1 MAADPAERFSALEEA
16 LDKEG
21 PGALFDRLAETFRAE
36 KKYPQLF
43 EALLMKKRHELGLP
57 IQGTDSIRDLPEH
70 LQAEIEEY
78 YVGACRTVGALYLD
92 SGDIVAAW
100 PYFRAIDEHSRIA
113 EAIERWEPAG
123 KSSNAPY
130 DEAAGSATDAIIDIA
145 LHQGVHPVRGYSL
158 VLSEHGVCRAITVY
172 EHQFPFGGEV
182 KETCGKMLLHRLH
195 ADLVANLK
203 SDIAAREGAE
213 PADTDVRKLI
223 ADRPWLFEGYGYHV
237 DVSHLQAVIRAAAIL
252 TDRSALEKGLELC
265 EYGRRLPRD
274 FQHPDR
280 PPFTDFYAD
289 YRIFIQALLGIGVDG
304 AIRYFTQKVPR
315 GGDEDSVR
323 FPAEVLVYLLYR
335 TGRYSEAIEAHTQY
349 LPNARPGSS
358 VAPSLLELCDRA
370 GDHTKLLAK
379 AREKDDLLQYA
390 AGLVHRAGP
399 RTAD

>member
-1 MAADPAERFSALEEA
+1 MTPDPPDRFRLLEDALEKDGA
-16 LDKEG
+16 
-21 PGALFDRLAETFRAE
+21 GALFDRLAELFRAE
-36 KKYPQLF
+36 KKYPHLF
-43 EALLMKKRHELGLP
+43 EALLMKKRHEMGLP

-70 LQAEIEEY
+70 LQSEIEEY
-78 YVGACRTVGALYLD
+78 YVGACKTVGSLHLEA
-92 SGDIVAAW
+92 GDIVGAW
-100 PYFRAIDEHSRIA
+100 PYFRAIDEPARVA
-113 EAIERWEPAG
+113 EAIETWEPPARTQG
-123 KSSNAPY
+123 AAY
-130 DEAAGSATDAIIDIA
+130 DEAAGSLTDAIVDIA
-145 LHQGVHPVRGYSL
+145 LHQGVHPARGYSL
-158 VLSEHGVCRAITVY
+158 VLSEHGVCRAITVF

-182 KETCGKMLLHRLH
+182 KEACGKMLVDRLHR
-195 ADLVANLK
+195 DLVANLK
-203 SDIAAREGAE
+203 SDIAQREGAE
-213 PADTDVRKLI
+213 PPDTDIRKLI
-223 ADRPWLFEGYGYHV
+223 ADRAWLFEGYGYHV

-252 TDRSALEKGLELC
+252 SDRSSLEKGLELC

-289 YRIFIQALLGIGVDG
+289 YRIFIQALLGTGVDG

-335 TGRYSEAIEAHTQY
+335 TGKYREAIEAHIQH

-370 GDHTKLLAK
+370 GDHAKLLEK